1 MFEFKVRAQ
10 VVATCVPGTTER
22 TLKVAGEV
30 DVVVVP
36 DVRHDLAAQL
46 APVMVAAAWHPVKGQ
61 PHVPGF

>member
-1 MFEFKVRAQ
+1 MRAQ
-10 VVATCVPGTTER
+10 VVATCIRGTTER
-22 TLKVAGEV
+22 TLKPAREV

-46 APVMVAAAWHPVKGQ
+46 APVKVAAAWHPVKGQ

>member
-1 MFEFKVRAQ
+1 MFEFKMCSQ
-10 VVATCVPGTTER
+10 VVATRVRGATER
-22 TLKVAGEV
+22 TFKPARKV

-46 APVMVAAAWHPVKGQ
+46 APVKVAAAWHPVKGQ

>member
-10 VVATCVPGTTER
+10 VVAARVRRTTER
-22 TLKVAGEV
+22 TLKPAGEV

-46 APVMVAAAWHPVKGQ
+46 APV
-61 PHVPGF
+61 